1 MRIFLKISIILFAL
15 VNTRCERLLISKNKA
30 SNSPHKNF
38 EYLWS
43 ELDKKYSYFELKKIN
58 WDSIKTI
65 YNSRIDEDL
74 NEYELF
80 EILNM
85 QVAIYGRKITK
96 LTLPAFTEILETI
109 SSFGWGILLEEELS
123 KSLNQKGL
131 NSDSTKTFSSHKH
144 LKEGVDLMISVG
156 GDGTFLKSV
165 DYVRDSEIPVLGIN
179 TGRLG
184 FLANVA
190 KDQIQEALSLIKA
203 KKYIF
208 QKRSLLI
215 VHVNDG
221 TGAQDFFAMNELA
234 LHKKDTSSMITVK
247 VSLDGNFLNSYWSD
261 GLIVSTPTGSTAYN
275 LSCGGPIVTP
285 GCQVHIVTPI
295 APHNLNV
302 RPMVIPDHMPITL
315 NVEGRGRSYL
325 MSIDGKSRSIKQGQE
340 IVINK
345 AAFMINVIKFENNN
359 FLDTI
364 RNKML
369 WGIDKRN

>member
-1 MRIFLKISIILFAL
+1 
-15 VNTRCERLLISKNKA
+15 
-30 SNSPHKNF
+30 
-38 EYLWS
+38 
-43 ELDKKYSYFELKKIN
+43 
-58 WDSIKTI
+58 
-65 YNSRIDEDL
+65 
-74 NEYELF
+74 
-80 EILNM
+80 M

-208 QKRSLLI
+208 QKRSLLS

-325 MSIDGKSRSIKQGQE
+325 MSIDGKYRSIKQGQE